1 MNSYQEPVEANH
13 EASSKPTTL
22 DDSGLPRSRRVRLLL
37 ITDTDLLASGGSE
50 RFLNNLLDGLDAE
63 HFSADVIQLDRSAN
77 SPTRPLRVNG
87 AHVNVEYRPVGPVYS
102 HRFWLVWRELRQRV
116 MLGTYDIIQSQHE
129 KADVLCALLSGGPNR
144 PLRISNRRDTGFQ
157 KSRSVRRLFRLLNRR
172 YDRIIA
178 PAQAILDQLVNH
190 ERVDAGRTQ
199 CMPNGVDCLRFRPV
213 KPAAR
218 LPGRVQY
225 GLPVD
230 GYLFG
235 CVARMEPV
243 KRHEDLLAGFALAAR
258 DWPDAGLILVGN
270 GALRGAVEQQ
280 ISALGI
286 SRQVRL
292 FDQGQ
297 QMHELLPLL
306 DAFVLTSSTEGMSN
320 AILEAMACG
329 LPTIATEVGG
339 NPELVDPGET
349 GYLVP
354 PFAPEALASAMSD
367 LLAQPDKGRE
377 MGRQARLRAEEK
389 FSVEAMVRAFTN
401 LYQDRQ
407 AVAR

>member
-1 MNSYQEPVEANH
+1 
-13 EASSKPTTL
+13 
-22 DDSGLPRSRRVRLLL
+22 
-37 ITDTDLLASGGSE
+37 
-50 RFLNNLLDGLDAE
+50 
-63 HFSADVIQLDRSAN
+63 
-77 SPTRPLRVNG
+77 
-87 AHVNVEYRPVGPVYS
+87 
-102 HRFWLVWRELRQRV
+102 
-116 MLGTYDIIQSQHE
+116 
-129 KADVLCALLSGGPNR
+129 
-144 PLRISNRRDTGFQ
+144 
-157 KSRSVRRLFRLLNRR
+157 
-172 YDRIIA
+172 
-178 PAQAILDQLVNH
+178 
-190 ERVDAGRTQ
+190 
-199 CMPNGVDCLRFRPV
+199 MPNGVDCLRFRPV
-213 KPAAR
+213 KPAAL
-218 LPGRVQY
+218 LPGRVHY